1 MVETFQFFFS
11 CHANASFHL
20 EPSIIIFVELA
31 KTWKIGMGLL
41 TEMVAFQTDTK
52 KEKKGKKYFWSFFTV
67 ASWTFVVINLSMM
80 LKTN

>member
-1 MVETFQFFFS
+1 
-11 CHANASFHL
+11 
-20 EPSIIIFVELA
+20 
-31 KTWKIGMGLL
+31 
-41 TEMVAFQTDTK
+41 MVAFQTDTK